1 MTTTQSRPTDVTAS
15 GGGSGGWRAVL
26 GYWLTV
32 YSRMWKGTLITAF
45 LAPVA
50 FLAGMG
56 IGLGSLVDAGGETAV
71 PGVPYLA
78 FVATGLLAA
87 QAMQTA
93 VSETTFPVLGAIKWR
108 RTYYAMLA
116 TPLRVEDLVR
126 GHVVYVTIRLLIGS
140 TVFTAVSVM
149 MGAIGGWGIL
159 GSLAF
164 AVLGGL
170 AFATPVYCYSA
181 RARSEQAYNVL
192 VRFVIM
198 PMFLFSGTFF
208 PVTQLPA
215 WLQVL
220 AWVSPLS
227 HAGSLTRAAALGP
240 HTPFALAPSGYALHV
255 GYLLVWAVVGYLLAV
270 RELRRRME
278 S

>member
-1 MTTTQSRPTDVTAS
+1 M
-15 GGGSGGWRAVL
+15 L
-26 GYWLTV
+26 GYWMTV

-56 IGLGSLVDAGGETAV
+56 IGLGSLVDAGEETAV

-140 TVFTAVSVM
+140 TVFTAVSVV
-149 MGAIGGWGIL
+149 MGAIGGWGVL
-159 GSLAF
+159 ASLAF

-208 PVTQLPA
+208 PVTQLPV

-240 HTPFALAPSGYALHV
+240 QTPFALTPAGYALHV